1 MNIQDIVQAKD
12 EWDLF
17 KASFKELSN
26 KQKTEFS
33 AIDDNAAAL
42 NLISYVAKNQHSRFD
57 SAIHR
62 LPKQLVFQTEYIPI
76 IVNYY
81 LKRELHELAY
91 QFANDA
97 LEYHKTTNQEIP
109 SILSKLKSEI
119 ESKKLLNEL
128 KISFGNIRN
137 LEAKNIP
144 VVTPDILNNK
154 KNLNSFIL
162 NEILK
167 ALLVLVEK
175 KEAVRQI
182 SHENRFNDYVYAIL
196 KLRLPVWGW
205 IISEQTRRGTSLGG
219 KDAGEVDLLIQSGG
233 GDDLSL
239 VEALFFKD
247 KTYNQ
252 NHLVKCPH
260 YSRNLST
267 YYVLIYHT
275 KSLNEFENDWLQ
287 YQEQAI
293 SAPYTPDMAINTDK
307 GFIDIADEFDNIDAI
322 KVQQTF
328 HGTGKILY
336 HIMVSLGERTT

>member
-17 KASFKELSN
+17 KASFKELSD

-33 AIDDNAAAL
+33 AVDDIAEAL
-42 NLISYVAKNQHSRFD
+42 NLMSYVAKNQHSRFD

-62 LPKQLVFQTEYIPI
+62 LPKQLVFQPEYIPI

-81 LKRELHELAY
+81 LKRELHALAY
-91 QFANDA
+91 QYAHDA
-97 LEYHKTTNQEIP
+97 LEYHKSTNQQIAN
-109 SILSKLKSEI
+109 SLLKLKSEA
-119 ESKKLLNEL
+119 ETEKLLNEL

-144 VVTPDILNNK
+144 AVIPDILNNK

-167 ALLVLVEK
+167 AILVLAEK

-182 SHENRFNDYVYAIL
+182 SHENRFNDYDYAIL
-196 KLRLPVWGW
+196 KLRFPVWGW
-205 IISEQTRRGTSLGG
+205 IISEQPRRGTSLGG

-239 VEALFFKD
+239 IEALFFKD
-247 KTYNQ
+247 EKYNQ
-252 NHLVKCPH
+252 NHLVKCPY

-267 YYVLIYHT
+267 YFVLIYHT
-275 KSLNEFENDWLQ
+275 NSLNEFENDWLK
-287 YQEQAI
+287 YQEQAL
-293 SAPYTPDMAINTDK
+293 SAPYTTDMAIDTDK
-307 GFIDIADEFDNIDAI
+307 GFIDIADEFDNIDAV

-328 HGTGKILY
+328 HGTGKVLY
-336 HIMVSLGERTT
+336 HIMISLGERN